1 MEINDE
7 ERRKIAARL
16 REPKDSLLAY
26 PDDEL
31 IRLRREVGCHYG
43 QDLYE
48 HLADLIDRPTTHIDV
63 DEHGRAYCTNCGCV
77 DWCLSED
84 SPYCPNCGRK
94 VIE

>member
-31 IRLRREVGCHYG
+31 IRLRREVGCRYG

>member
-63 DEHGRAYCTNCGCV
+63 DEHGRAYCINCGCV